1 MSSFMMKSE
10 TLAYIA
16 NFIAVQMNH
25 GFNYTGIVADFSCF
39 NDCVKGDCINGRFA
53 SAEEIYKK
61 LYQLNFNACHER
73 YDGRYDDEYS
83 MEKFKDIAIHKPLS
97 YADHHAIAE
106 KWHYQML
113 KSMECYLYQCCEGDC
128 HKSEIYQTVKQFKN
142 NLMCF
147 IVHNSIEWQAAKW
160 E

>member
-1 MSSFMMKSE
+1 MSSFMVESR

-25 GFNYTGIVADFSCF
+25 GFNYTGIASAGFSCF
-39 NDCVKGDCINGRFA
+39 MDCIKDGYA
-53 SAEEIYKK
+53 DAEEIYKK
-61 LYQLNFNACHER
+61 LYQFNFNAYHER
-73 YDGRYDDEYS
+73 YDGRHDDECVI
-83 MEKFKDIAIHKPLS
+83 EAFPDVEIHKPVK
-97 YADHHAIAE
+97 YKDGFIVVE

-113 KSMECYLYQCCEGDC
+113 KSMECYLYQCNEGDC
-128 HKSEIYQTVKQFKN
+128 PKSEIYQAVKQFKN

-147 IVHNSIEWQAAKW
+147 IVHNSAEYQAAKW

>member
-1 MSSFMMKSE
+1 MVESR

-39 NDCVKGDCINGRFA
+39 NDCTKGDCINGRFA
-53 SAEEIYKK
+53 DAGEIYKK
-61 LYQLNFNACHER
+61 LYHLNFDAYHER
-73 YDGRYDDEYS
+73 YDGRYDDKCVFEAFPDV
-83 MEKFKDIAIHKPLS
+83 EIHKPVK
-97 YADHHAIAE
+97 YKDHCPVVE

-113 KSMECYLYQCCEGDC
+113 KSMECYLYQCNEGDC
-128 HKSEIYQTVKQFKN
+128 CKSEIYQTVKQFKN

-147 IVHNSIEWQAAKW
+147 IVHNSTEYQATEWK
-160 E
+160 

>member
-25 GFNYTGIVADFSCF
+25 GFNYTGLESVDFSCF
-39 NDCVKGDCINGRFA
+39 EDCKKGAFI

-61 LYQLNFNACHER
+61 LYQLNFNAFHER
-73 YDGRYDDEYS
+73 YNGRHDDECTF
-83 MEKFKDIAIHKPLS
+83 EEFINVQIHKPRA
-97 YADHHAIAE
+97 YADYHAVVE

-113 KSMECYLYQCCEGDC
+113 KSLECYLYQCNEDESC
-128 HKSEIYQTVKQFKN
+128 KSEIFQAVQRFKDS
-142 NLMCF
+142 LMRF
-147 IVHNSIEWQAAKW
+147 IVYNSVEYNAAKW

>member
-1 MSSFMMKSE
+1 MSSFMVESR

-25 GFNYTGIVADFSCF
+25 GLNYTHIASVDFSCF
-39 NDCVKGDCINGRFA
+39 ADCKKNGYTDA
-53 SAEEIYKK
+53 GEIYKK
-61 LYQLNFNACHER
+61 LYQLNFNAYHER
-73 YDGRYDDEYS
+73 YDGRYDDKCVI
-83 MEKFKDIAIHKPLS
+83 EKFPDTAIHKPVK
-97 YADHHAIAE
+97 YKDHCPVVE

-113 KSMECYLYQCCEGDC
+113 KYMECYLYQCNEGNC
-128 HKSEIYQTVKQFKN
+128 SETEIYQAVKRFQN

-147 IVHNSIEWQAAKW
+147 IVHNSAEYQAAKW